1 MFTSVISGY
10 KAGLLSY
17 GLDQSTDRDTDWI
30 NIHIKGVYNKYALEY

>member
-17 GLDQSTDRDTDWI
+17 GLDKSTDTDTDLI
-30 NIHIKGVYNKYALEY
+30 NIHIKGGYNKYTLEY